1 MLHKKK
7 FRLFRVN
14 RKMCVDYIQVLY
26 PFMLYMGQENEDF
39 GTMDEKGETNRAQI
53 LRVTVYTNLVRK

>member
-1 MLHKKK
+1 
-7 FRLFRVN
+7 
-14 RKMCVDYIQVLY
+14 MCADYIQVLY

-53 LRVTVYTNLVRK
+53 LRMTVYTNLVRK